1 MMIDMNDFEP
11 SAGYESERFEH
22 SGDAPR
28 DLRWDDAVKVQPGAY
43 TTRRHDDRRVLISSF
58 ETMLLAYADVRDFGS
73 DHESWWDRNDH
84 ERQMG
89 NWANLQVAELRAGRI
104 PARAR
109 QAIVIIAP
117 EFIETCRTGGRIDI
131 RRLHAPE
138 GKRWSMK
145 SEVAA

>member
-1 MMIDMNDFEP
+1 MP
-11 SAGYESERFEH
+11 SIA
-22 SGDAPR
+22 
-28 DLRWDDAVKVQPGAY
+28 AVEE
-43 TTRRHDDRRVLISSF
+43 TRSVEVFSLDVVHV
-58 ETMLLAYADVRDFGS
+58 EVRDFGS
-73 DHESWWDRNDH
+73 DRQAWWERNDH
-84 ERQMG
+84 ERQITA
-89 NWANLQVAELRAGRI
+89 WANLQIAELRAGRV

-109 QAIVIIAP
+109 QAIALLAP